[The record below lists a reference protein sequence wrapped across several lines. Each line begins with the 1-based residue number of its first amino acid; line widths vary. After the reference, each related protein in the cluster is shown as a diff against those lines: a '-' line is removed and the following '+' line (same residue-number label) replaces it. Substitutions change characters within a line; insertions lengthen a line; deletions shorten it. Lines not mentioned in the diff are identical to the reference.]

1 MGEMKSG
8 TQGLSQ
14 ELLSSIGVLHTWEL
28 SSPSWLIH
36 PAQHAVKTPEN
47 LYSELEVF
55 RQEAMFGSGLFGFC
69 LLALALGFLGRPG
82 PAHNGKMH
90 SESLQETVVPEPA
103 QRLVSRIYDLIQPE
117 ESRDDRSCWRIG

>member
-1 MGEMKSG
+1 MVVVVTGELQRGGLRYNSHFTG
-8 TQGLSQ
+8 TQTQ
-14 ELLSSIGVLHTWEL
+14 HTPGSYRHRPGW
-28 SSPSWLIH
+28 IH

-55 RQEAMFGSGLFGFC
+55 RQEAMFGFC
-69 LLALALGFLGRPG
+69 LLALGFLGRPG

>member
-1 MGEMKSG
+1 MIAVDYTNKAGSYRHRPG
-8 TQGLSQ
+8 
-14 ELLSSIGVLHTWEL
+14 W
-28 SSPSWLIH
+28 IH
-36 PAQHAVKTPEN
+36 PAEKHQKTFIQKR
-47 LYSELEVF
+47 EVF
-55 RQEAMFGSGLFGFC
+55 RQEAMFGSGLVGFC
-69 LLALALGFLGRPG
+69 LLAMALGFLGRPG